1 YVLLDVMQAGMRLLH
16 PIMPF
21 ISEEIWQEI
30 KTRFPMQD
38 EALIIAKFPISDPE
52 MIDSGINDEMK
63 LMQESITAI
72 RNLRKQL
79 NLSPATPIGI
89 VARTADDTQNT
100 MFEDYARYFTRLA
113 KVDSITSGNN
123 VDKPKP
129 AVSAVVRNLEIFIPL
144 AGLIDPEQEKA
155 RLSKQLEKLQKEL
168 DGISRKL
175 GNQNFIQN
183 AKPEVVEKEKEKHLE
198 IQTKV
203 DLIQAQ
209 LSDL

>member
-1 YVLLDVMQAGMRLLH
+1 
-16 PIMPF
+16 
-21 ISEEIWQEI
+21 
-30 KTRFPMQD
+30 
-38 EALIIAKFPISDPE
+38 
-52 MIDSGINDEMK
+52 
-63 LMQESITAI
+63 
-72 RNLRKQL
+72 
-79 NLSPATPIGI
+79 
-89 VARTADDTQNT
+89 
-100 MFEDYARYFTRLA
+100 
-113 KVDSITSGNN
+113 